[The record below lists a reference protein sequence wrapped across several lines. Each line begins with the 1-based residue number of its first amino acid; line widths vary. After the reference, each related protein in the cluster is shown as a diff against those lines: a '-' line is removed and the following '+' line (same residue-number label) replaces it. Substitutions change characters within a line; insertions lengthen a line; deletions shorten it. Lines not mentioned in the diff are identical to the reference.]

1 MTMVTGLFKDKDSAE
16 LAFQSVVDLGY
27 DKSDINVVM
36 SDEVRQR
43 YFLAHNPTT
52 DGPGTTGLEEKAAA
66 DANNSASN
74 KLGGP
79 VGGTVGTLAPVVA
92 AVGVLLIPGLGIVAG
107 PVAVAVAASAAAGV
121 AVGLMGIL
129 MNWGIPDSRVEQYE
143 VGIRAGGILLGVKAH
158 SGAGASQIQ
167 QRWQEGGGEHVHS

>member
-27 DKSDINVVM
+27 DKSDVNVVM

-52 DGPGTTGLEEKAAA
+52 DPDTTDLEEKAAA
-66 DANNSASN
+66 ADINNPANSTW
-74 KLGGP
+74 GGP

-92 AVGVLLIPGLGIVAG
+92 AAAVLLIPGFGIVAG
-107 PVAVAVAASAAAGV
+107 PFAIALIASAATGV
-121 AVGLMGIL
+121 AIGLMGML
-129 MNWGIPDSRVEQYE
+129 KNWGIPDPRVEQYE
-143 VGIRAGGILLGVKAH
+143 VGLRAGGILLGVKAR
-158 SGAGASQIQ
+158 SDADALQIQ
-167 QRWQEGGGEHVHS
+167 QRWQTCGGKYIHS